1 MTSAPVAAIRSAW
14 NALAVAD
21 GTTGGVG
28 IDVVETGPLGELI
41 AAGGP
46 EFVDSAWSATEQ
58 HDAEGSIERL
68 ATRWAAKEAIMKALR
83 CGLGDLGPLDIEI
96 HTGTDGAPDVVLHGN
111 ARDTA
116 ASRGLHGWQISM
128 CHEQGW
134 AVAIALADCTVPE
147 PRHPRK
153 GIDHD

>member
-1 MTSAPVAAIRSAW
+1 MTGAPLAAIRSAW
-14 NALAVAD
+14 RAATAID
-21 GTTGGVG
+21 GTTGGAG
-28 IDVVETGPLGELI
+28 IDVVATETLRQLI

-46 EFVDSAWSATEQ
+46 AFIDSAWSETEQ

-96 HTGTDGAPDVVLHGN
+96 HTGIDGAPDVVLHGN
-111 ARDTA
+111 ARHA
-116 ASRGLHGWQISM
+116 AAARGLHSWHISM

-134 AVAIALADCTVPE
+134 AVAIAIADRTLTE
-147 PRHPRK
+147 PRHPCE
-153 GIDHD
+153 GTDHD